1 LKLLNRLLIIIT
13 VVGLVLVGI
22 FVPTRQVSIK
32 GLGTL
37 SIGAETACASPGWLS
52 DWSYRRAVNLSPATA
67 AADYQVLVTLTTGI
81 MGSPYANVQPDGS
94 DIRFTTS
101 DETTLQD
108 YWVESWDSNGTSRIW
123 IEVTAPGTS
132 TLYMY
137 YGNAAASSASDGSAT
152 FDFFDDFSGDLS
164 QWTIDPENTDNKVYI
179 YNGAL
184 RHDPD
189 SSQTKN
195 SYYDTRI
202 RTTNY
207 KILDG
212 VIEYSVYLAGSTSS
226 SPRIIHQLGFR
237 VQSLNFEN
245 GYCWRVQNSYGDGGH
260 LRFTGRA
267 SWVQFGMVFPD
278 VPGNTWHT
286 VKEVVSGST
295 YTGYVDGG
303 SAYSGTDNTKLTA
316 DYLVSH
322 VHGVSLTA
330 SSYVLVDNIRVRKY
344 ASPEPTATVGSEEHN
359 SAPDPPSG
367 LNPPNF
373 TDGSW
378 VDDDTP
384 TLNFTQSDPD
394 GNTVSYTIQIDNDD
408 DFSSPA
414 VDYTSELMAQ
424 GPASF
429 TVGQA
434 EGGGNYTS
442 GGEGQTLNDDDYYW
456 RVMSTDEHGF
466 DGDWTVA
473 NGGEVAFRLDTIA
486 PTVMITS
493 TATDPTNVSPIPMTA
508 TFSEDVTGFTLGD
521 ITVSNG
527 TAGNLAGSG
536 SVYTFDVT
544 PVADGLVTVD
554 IAAGVAQ
561 DAAGN
566 DNTAA
571 TQFSISYDAE
581 APAVTITS
589 TATDPTNVSPIPMT
603 ATFSEDVTGFT
614 LGDITVSNGTAGN
627 LAGSGSVYT
636 FDVTPVADGLVT
648 VDIAA
653 GVAQDAAGN
662 DNTAA
667 LQFSI
672 AYDATGQTGGTTKDK
687 YRTNETV
694 EVSAGGFLPDSDV
707 DVYVVRD
714 YHWNDGDPIPPD
726 SGAIFA
732 HVLLTTDGSGN
743 ITNQVVWIH
752 PLKIGEYDVVFDAGQ
767 DGFYNATWDLVD
779 HPNHPGF
786 TVVAA
791 TVGGEVH
798 TIDKTALLMPWLGL
812 VVLLLALAGAYLARL
827 TSNKPRG

>member
-1 LKLLNRLLIIIT
+1 VKLLKLSIVVPLI
-13 VVGLVLVGI
+13 VGLVLVGI
-22 FVPTRQVSIK
+22 FVPARQVSIE

-37 SIGAETACASPGWLS
+37 SIGSETACASPGWLS
-52 DWSYRRAVNLSPATA
+52 NWSYRRAVDLSPATTV
-67 AADYQVLVTLTTGI
+67 ADYQVLVTLTTAI

-94 DIRFTTS
+94 DIRFTAA

-108 YWVESWDSNGTSRIW
+108 YWVESWDSSGTSRIW
-123 IEVTAPGTS
+123 VEVTAPGTS

-137 YGNAAASSASDGSAT
+137 YGNATASSASDGDAT

-212 VIEYSVYLAGSTSS
+212 VIEYSVYLAGSSSS

-245 GYCWRVQNSYGDGGH
+245 GYCWRLQNSAADGGH

-267 SWVQFGMVFPD
+267 SWTPFGTAYPATT
-278 VPGNTWHT
+278 GNVWHT
-286 VKEVVSGST
+286 VREVVSGSN

-303 SAYSGTDNTKLTA
+303 SAYSGTNNIKLTA

-330 SSYVLVDNIRVRKY
+330 SSYVLVDNVRVRKY

-359 SAPDPPSG
+359 SAPDPPG
-367 LNPPNF
+367 DLGP
-373 TDGSW
+373 TDYVDGSW

-394 GNTVSYTIQIDNDD
+394 SDNVGYTIQIDNDD

-414 VDYTSELMAQ
+414 VDYTSELLAE
-424 GPASF
+424 GDASF

-434 EGGGNYTS
+434 EGSGSYTA
-442 GGEGQTLNDDDYYW
+442 GGEGQTLNDDAYFW
-456 RVMSTDEHGF
+456 QVMSTDEHGVA
-466 DGDWTVA
+466 GGWSVA
-473 NGGEVAFRLDTIA
+473 NGGDIAFRLDTIA

-521 ITVSNG
+521 VTVSNG

-571 TQFSISYDAE
+571 TQFSI
-581 APAVTITS
+581 
-589 TATDPTNVSPIPMT
+589 
-603 ATFSEDVTGFT
+603 
-614 LGDITVSNGTAGN
+614 
-627 LAGSGSVYT
+627 
-636 FDVTPVADGLVT
+636 
-648 VDIAA
+648 
-653 GVAQDAAGN
+653 
-662 DNTAA
+662 
-667 LQFSI
+667 

-687 YRTNETV
+687 YYTNEDVRVTA
-694 EVSAGGFLPDSDV
+694 SGFLPDSDV

-726 SGAIFA
+726 SGAVFA
-732 HVLLTTDGSGN
+732 HVLLTADGSGN
-743 ITNQVVWIH
+743 ITNQVVWMH
-752 PLKIGEYDVVFDAGQ
+752 PLEIGEYDVVFDAGQ

-791 TVGGEVH
+791 TVGGEVYPV
-798 TIDKTALLMPWLGL
+798 DKTALLMPWLGL
-812 VVLLLALAGAYLARL
+812 VLLLALTGAYLASLRAKTQL
-827 TSNKPRG
+827 